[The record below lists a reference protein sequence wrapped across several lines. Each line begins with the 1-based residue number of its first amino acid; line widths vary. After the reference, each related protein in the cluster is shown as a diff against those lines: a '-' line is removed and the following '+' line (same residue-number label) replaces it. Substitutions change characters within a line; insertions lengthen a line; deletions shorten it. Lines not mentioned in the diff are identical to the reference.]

1 MRRALT
7 LAVLAA
13 AIAATAAA
21 SAAAPGARVHVVRCQ
36 TTFGLGGK
44 HNAPATVEVRA
55 SAKEAGLVAY
65 TNTETFLLGPPG
77 LRCNGLVA
85 VDGGTQIIAWRSG
98 KQPPA
103 MHGRIAG
110 LTLEIETACSACR
123 ADAACPFF
131 PAVASSLGFA
141 CTDAIPARETTTR
154 PSSNVVL
161 FSDPPHFA
169 GSGWPSGGDYTAR
182 GVVGTAGSVR
192 NGLVYRATCTLPPS
206 DRAQCAQVTGDAIKR
221 YG

>member
-1 MRRALT
+1 MRRAAAV
-7 LAVLAA
+7 AVLA
-13 AIAATAAA
+13 IAALAA
-21 SAAAPGARVHVVRCQ
+21 SAALAAPGARVHVVACK
-36 TTFGLGGK
+36 TTFGLGGT
-44 HNAPATVEVRA
+44 HHAPRTLEVRA
-55 SAKEAGLVAY
+55 AAAAAGLVAY

-77 LRCNGLVA
+77 LHCQGLVA
-85 VDGGTQIIAWRSG
+85 VDGGSQVIAWRSG
-98 KQPPA
+98 KQPPG

-110 LTLEIETACSACR
+110 LTLEIDTACSACR

-141 CTDAIPARETTTR
+141 CTDVIPSHENVTR
-154 PSSNVVL
+154 PSSGVAR

-169 GSGWPSGGDYTAR
+169 GSGWPSGGDYTAH

-206 DRAQCAQVTGDAIKR
+206 DGPQCAQVVDDAIKR

>member
-1 MRRALT
+1 MRRVAAVAI
-7 LAVLAA
+7 LAAA
-13 AIAATAAA
+13 AIAASAAI
-21 SAAAPGARVHVVRCQ
+21 AAPGARVNVVRCK
-36 TTFGLGGK
+36 TTFGLSGS
-44 HNAPATVEVRA
+44 HHAPGTLEVRA
-55 SAKEAGLVAY
+55 SAAAAGLIAY

-77 LRCNGLVA
+77 LHCTGLVA
-85 VDGGTQIIAWRSG
+85 VDGGSQILAWRSG
-98 KQPPA
+98 RQPPA

-110 LTLEIETACSACR
+110 LTLEIDTACSACR

-131 PAVASSLGFA
+131 PTVASGLGFA
-141 CTDAIPARETTTR
+141 CADVIPAREKVTR
-154 PSSNVVL
+154 PSSAVAF

-206 DRAQCAQVTGDAIKR
+206 DGAQCAQVLDDAVKR

>member
-1 MRRALT
+1 MRRALAVAL
-7 LAVLAA
+7 LAAA
-13 AIAATAAA
+13 AIAASAAL
-21 SAAAPGARVHVVRCQ
+21 AAPGARVHVVRCK

-44 HNAPATVEVRA
+44 HHVPSTIEVKRTA
-55 SAKEAGLVAY
+55 AAAGLVAY
-65 TNTETFLLGPPG
+65 TNTETYLLGPPG
-77 LRCNGLVA
+77 LHCSGLVA
-85 VDGGTQIIAWRSG
+85 VDGGSQIIAWRSDA
-98 KQPPA
+98 KPPA
-103 MHGRIAG
+103 MHTPIAG

-131 PAVASSLGFA
+131 PSVASALGFA
-141 CTDAIPARETTTR
+141 CTDALLAREKITR
-154 PSSNVVL
+154 PRSDVVL

-192 NGLVYRATCTLPPS
+192 NGLVYRATCTLPPA
-206 DRAQCAQVTGDAIKR
+206 DRAPCAQVTADAIAR